1 VVTVA
6 DNYDL
11 RARMLYSTKGIV
23 FHTVPYSDNRVI
35 AKIYTHDFGL
45 LSFIVSVSRSKSGKI
60 KSPLLQ
66 PLTQVDLRIEK
77 KEKSHL
83 HALRDI
89 TLAVPY
95 AHLHTD
101 IVKTTIALFT
111 AEVLYKSIRE
121 EEKNDALF
129 TYVSNS
135 LLVLDVAHEGVANFH
150 LVFMMHLARFLGF
163 YPLENEAGPNSVFD
177 LTNGT
182 FVATTPNHFNFLD
195 VQESR
200 LFEEIFHSDFEHMQ
214 ELQLNGEKRRIA
226 VNAIIRYYEAH
237 IAGMQKIVGH
247 EILTSVIQ

>member
-1 VVTVA
+1 
-6 DNYDL
+6 
-11 RARMLYSTKGIV
+11 M
-23 FHTVPYSDNRVI
+23 
-35 AKIYTHDFGL
+35 

-89 TLAVPY
+89 TLAMPY

-101 IVKTTIALFT
+101 IVKTTIALFS
-111 AEVLYKSIRE
+111 AEVLYKSVRE
-121 EEKNDALF
+121 EEKNDALY
-129 TYVSNS
+129 TYISNS
-135 LLVLDVAHEGVANFH
+135 LLALDVAHDGVANFH

-163 YPLENEAGPNSVFD
+163 YPLENESGTNSVFD

-182 FVATTPNHFNFLD
+182 FVASTPNHFNFLD
-195 VQESR
+195 VAESR
-200 LFEEIFHSDFEHMQ
+200 LFEEILHSDFEHMH
-214 ELQLNGEKRRIA
+214 ELKLNGEKRKIA

-247 EILTSVIQ
+247 EILATIVG

>member
-1 VVTVA
+1 
-6 DNYDL
+6 
-11 RARMLYSTKGIV
+11 MYSTRGIV
-23 FHTVPYSDNRVI
+23 FHTVPYSDSRVI
-35 AKIYTHDFGL
+35 AKIYTRDFGL

-83 HALRDI
+83 HSVRDI

-111 AEVLYKSIRE
+111 AEVLYKTVRE
-121 EEKNDALF
+121 EERNEAMF
-129 TYVSNS
+129 TYISNA
-135 LLVLDVAHEGVANFH
+135 LLALDVAHDGVANFH

-163 YPLENEAGPNSVFD
+163 YPLENEAGPDSVFD
-177 LTNGT
+177 LTNGM
-182 FVATTPNHFNFLD
+182 FVTTPGHFSFLD
-195 VQESR
+195 PVESR
-200 LFEEIFHSDFEHMQ
+200 LFEEIFHVDFEHMH

-226 VNAIIRYYEAH
+226 LNAILRYYEAH
-237 IAGMQKIVGH
+237 VAGMQSIVGH
-247 EILTSVIQ
+247 EILASIIQ